1 MANADTPHGF
11 TPMRHLTGGVI
22 RANEYEIA
30 NGEADSFSFGDIVQ
44 LDSDG
49 FLDAFANNENA
60 IGVFYGVQYTDD
72 TTGDVKFERKWTG
85 GSTFKANTKCKA
97 LVYDDPN
104 ITFKVQAGGA
114 AIAQANVGELCNV
127 ILTAGDATFLNSKH
141 EADMSTLA
149 NTAKVLR
156 ILRIVDEPGNEVA
169 ENAEIEVVINNHLF
183 GTQNAGI

>member
-11 TPMRHLTGGVI
+11 TPMRHLTGGII

-49 FLDAFANNENA
+49 FLDAFANSENA

-85 GSTFKANTKCKA
+85 GS
-97 LVYDDPN
+97 
-104 ITFKVQAGGA
+104 TFKVQAGGA

-156 ILRIVDEPGNEVA
+156 ILRIVDEPGNEIA